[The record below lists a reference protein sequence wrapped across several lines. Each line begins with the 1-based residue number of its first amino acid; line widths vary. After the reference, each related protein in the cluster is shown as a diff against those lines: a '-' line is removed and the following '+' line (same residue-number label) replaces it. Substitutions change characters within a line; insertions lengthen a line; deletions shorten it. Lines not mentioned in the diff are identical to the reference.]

1 MARGKR
7 VLIKLVSM
15 AETGYFY
22 VTQKNRLNTTQK
34 LRLMKYD
41 PIVRQH
47 VLFREEK
54 MSRTRIVQ
62 KRR

>member
-47 VLFREEK
+47 VLFREK
-54 MSRTRIVQ
+54 KID
-62 KRR
+62 